1 MDAIQFLK
9 KEHATAKAA
18 FEGVLHASPAKR
30 GELWEKLSPEL
41 EAHEQI
47 EDACLYTPLSR
58 DAAGKD
64 SKLAGLREK
73 HQAEV
78 EKVKGLI
85 EEVDDL
91 DPQDAE
97 WLSTVKEIHTSLETH
112 IKEEEGD
119 IFPRISKVWDE
130 ARLKDA
136 GEKMEQMK
144 GKKAAAA

>member
-9 KEHATAKAA
+9 KEHVTAKAA
-18 FEGVLHASPAKR
+18 FKGVLQASPAKR
-30 GELWEKLSPEL
+30 GDLWEKLSPEL

-64 SKLAGLREK
+64 PKLAGWREK

-85 EEVDDL
+85 EEIDDL
-91 DPQDAE
+91 DPEDE
-97 WLSTVKEIHTSLETH
+97 KWLSTVKKVHTSLENH
-112 IKEEEGD
+112 IREEEED
-119 IFPRISKVWDE
+119 VFSRIGKVWDA
-130 ARLKDA
+130 ARLTDA
-136 GEKMEQMK
+136 GAKMEQMK

>member
-9 KEHATAKAA
+9 KEHVTAKAA
-18 FEGVLHASPAKR
+18 FERVLKASPAKR
-30 GELWEKLSPEL
+30 GDIWEKLSPEL
-41 EAHEQI
+41 ESHEQM

-64 SKLAGLREK
+64 PKLAGWREK

-78 EKVKGLI
+78 EKVKELI
-85 EEVDDL
+85 EELDDVDAEDE
-91 DPQDAE
+91 E
-97 WLSTVKEIHTSLETH
+97 WLSTVKEIHASLEAH
-112 IKEEEGD
+112 IQEEEGD

-130 ARLKDA
+130 ARLTDSGA
-136 GEKMEQMK
+136 KMEQMK

>member
-9 KEHATAKAA
+9 KEHVTAKAA

-64 SKLAGLREK
+64 PKLAGWREK

-78 EKVKGLI
+78 EQVKGLI
-85 EEVDDL
+85 EEIDDL
-91 DPQDAE
+91 DPEDEE
-97 WLSTVKEIHTSLETH
+97 WLSTVKEVHTSLETH
-112 IKEEEGD
+112 IQEEEGD

-130 ARLKDA
+130 ARLKEA
-136 GEKMEQMK
+136 GAKMEQMK

>member
-9 KEHATAKAA
+9 KEHVTAKAA
-18 FEGVLHASPAKR
+18 FEGVLQASPAKR
-30 GELWEKLSPEL
+30 GDLWEKLSPEL

-64 SKLAGLREK
+64 PKLAGWREK

-85 EEVDDL
+85 EEIDDL
-91 DPQDAE
+91 DPEDEE
-97 WLSTVKEIHTSLETH
+97 WLSTVKKVHTSLKTH
-112 IKEEEGD
+112 IQEEEEE
-119 IFPRISKVWDE
+119 IFPRIGKVWDE
-130 ARLKDA
+130 ARLNDA
-136 GEKMEQMK
+136 GAKMEQMK
-144 GKKAAAA
+144 SKKAAAA

>member
-9 KEHATAKAA
+9 KEHVTAKAA
-18 FEGVLHASPAKR
+18 FERVLQASPAKR
-30 GELWEKLSPEL
+30 GDLWEKLSPEL
-41 EAHEQI
+41 ESHEQM

-64 SKLAGLREK
+64 PKLAGWREK

-78 EKVKGLI
+78 EKVKELI
-85 EEVDDL
+85 EELDDVDAEDE
-91 DPQDAE
+91 E
-97 WLSTVKEIHTSLETH
+97 WLSTVKEIHASLEAH
-112 IKEEEGD
+112 IQEEEGD

-130 ARLKDA
+130 ARLTDA
-136 GEKMEQMK
+136 GAKMEQMK